1 MAEFNEEFDNISVTE
16 VNQRTEGWT
25 FLVGL
30 GFGDGMIEYFVDVDK
45 DFWTKL
51 TNRRVEPGE
60 LVKVTFKFLL
70 EKESKELIRKKFN
83 IADVQGH
90 YPQYETEMRRAL

>member
-30 GFGDGMIEYFVDVDK
+30 GFGDSMLEYFVDVDK
-45 DFWTKL
+45 DYWARL
-51 TNRRVEPGE
+51 TNRRIEAGE
-60 LVKVTFKFLL
+60 LVKATFKFLL
-70 EKESKELIRKKFN
+70 DKESKELIRKKFN
-83 IADVQGH
+83 LADVMGY
-90 YPQYETEMRRAL
+90 YPQYETEMKRVL